1 VEGEGGGDG
10 ARKRERHMGLKRM
23 ESVLG
28 RLVFGFF
35 FIGASG
41 PWYYYYFYGSAGAWY
56 SVFFSREPV
65 RVQIDCW
72 ACHGQMKMNWTDG
85 VENWKAVIY

>member
-1 VEGEGGGDG
+1 LEGGTVEGEGGGDG

-56 SVFFSREPV
+56 SVFFHRSLYVYKWIVGHVTV
-65 RVQIDCW
+65 R
-72 ACHGQMKMNWTDG
+72 
-85 VENWKAVIY
+85 

>member
-56 SVFFSREPV
+56 SVFFFTGACTCTNGLLGMSRSDEN
-65 RVQIDCW
+65 DL
-72 ACHGQMKMNWTDG
+72 DG
-85 VENWKAVIY
+85 WR